1 VPVVRVTESHAGP
14 LAVGGRT
21 ITLVART
28 RALSFGRGQG
38 GAFAVRVRPAHVEVL
53 DDDGTQR
60 IVRVPDV
67 EGALIAGIIAAGI
80 VGAAAARLWRRSR

>member
-1 VPVVRVTESHAGP
+1 VPVVRVVESHTGP

-28 RALSFGRGQG
+28 RALAVQSRNG

-67 EGALIAGIIAAGI
+67 EGALIAGIIAAGVI
-80 VGAAAARLWRRSR
+80 GAAAARLWRRSR